1 MGILQAYI
9 GGAGREGE
17 GRWEGGK
24 KEGEKGSVR
33 KPR

>member
-9 GGAGREGE
+9 GVGREGE